1 MKFALNGFGRWMRR
15 HPILAAGIGVPA
27 VFVAWILFPVLWV
40 LVFGPPELIISRET
54 TFITEPLDE
63 DGLPDY
69 VAAWNRRMGEG
80 VTPENN
86 AAAHLWEATGPVFGE
101 TSHRNSTPADAER
114 IRRAQGFDPV
124 PPTGDYLISG
134 SSWIANELAPARS
147 TLKPEDYE
155 RELDLFLEDVERLTQ
170 TPWRAGG
177 HPEVAAW
184 LDSNSLPL
192 QTLRE
197 AVSLPDYFEP
207 VIAEPLPSHSMTGGL
222 RYFALSH
229 DPNPLPVIRSVL
241 ATRIC
246 LHIGEGDFAE
256 AHRELLTL
264 HRVIHHWAS
273 RQTVIDVSRFHGAV
287 FIEQEALRLHG
298 LLSAAPGLPPELAR
312 QIRRDLEA
320 LGPAFPRDDGI
331 ELVDWSMR
339 IGVLEVMIAIASG
352 RLPPELLE
360 FILYQE
366 EIERVFEILKSMGI
380 DWNTSLRYANRVFDD
395 AIEILKEP
403 DPLLRRQRL
412 IDLDAELRPR
422 SPADLGFRT
431 LTALSGLKGR
441 GRIVGW
447 FLMMLCLEADF
458 EGIDEMIT
466 DSESYHAVAVT
477 GYALAEYKAVHGVY
491 PERLDELAPE
501 ILETVPEDPQTA
513 HSLVYVVSDD
523 RQSMKVYS
531 LGDNRLDDL
540 GVNRTDPDALTR
552 LADDLGIRTGEF
564 AATVPVEPGIS
575 N

>member
-1 MKFALNGFGRWMRR
+1 MTSAVKSIGRWMRR
-15 HPILAAGIGVPA
+15 HPILAAAIGVPS
-27 VFVAWILFPVLWV
+27 VFVTWILFPILWV
-40 LVFGPPELIISRET
+40 LVFGLPELIVSRET
-54 TFITEPLDE
+54 TFLTEPLDE

-69 VAAWNRRMGEG
+69 VAAWNQRMSEG

-101 TSHRNSTPADAER
+101 TSYRKSTPADAER

-124 PPTGDYLISG
+124 PLTGDYLISG
-134 SSWIANELAPARS
+134 SSWIANELAAVRS

-155 RELDLFLEDVERLTQ
+155 RALDSFIDDVERLTQ
-170 TPWRAGG
+170 TPWKSDD

-184 LDSNSLPL
+184 LQANSLPL

-207 VIAEPLPSHSMTGGL
+207 VIAEQSPGHSMSGGL
-222 RYFALSH
+222 RYFALDES
-229 DPNPLPVIRSVL
+229 PNPWAVIRSVL
-241 ATRIC
+241 AAKIC
-246 LHIGEGDFAE
+246 LHIGEGQFAE
-256 AHRELLTL
+256 ARQELLTL
-264 HRVIHHWAS
+264 HRAIHHWAS
-273 RQTVIDVSRFHGAV
+273 RQTTIDASRFHGAV
-287 FIEQEALRLHG
+287 FIEQESLRRHG
-298 LLSAAPGLPPELAR
+298 LLSAAPGLTPKLAS

-320 LGPAFPRDDGI
+320 LGPAFTREDGI

-360 FILYQE
+360 YILYQE
-366 EIERVFEILKSMGI
+366 EIERVFETLKNMGI

-403 DPLLRRQRL
+403 DPLLRRQR
-412 IDLDAELRPR
+412 ITDLDAELRPR
-422 SPADLGFRT
+422 TPADLGLRT

-458 EGIDEMIT
+458 EGIDELIT

-477 GYALAEYKAVHGVY
+477 GYALAEYKAIHGGY
-491 PERLDELAPE
+491 PERLSELAPE
-501 ILETVPEDPQTA
+501 ILVTVPDDPQTA
-513 HSLVYVVSDD
+513 QSLIYVVSDD

-531 LGDNRLDDL
+531 LGYNLLDDQ
-540 GVNRTDPDALTR
+540 GFNRIDPDAPSR
-552 LADDLGIRTGEF
+552 AADDCGIRTGEF
-564 AATVPVEPGIS
+564 AAVMPGPS
-575 N
+575 ASSE